1 MAIGLDLKGY
11 KEILGFWINGSKLSW
26 FWVKVLNDFKAREIK
41 DIFIFS
47 IDSLNGWKK
56 AIELVYS
63 HVDI

>member
-1 MAIGLDLKGY
+1 M
-11 KEILGFWINGSKLSW
+11 SR

-47 IDSLNGWKK
+47 IDGLNDWKK

-63 HVDI
+63 HVNI